1 MTITDRQRLVAIF
14 AAVNL
19 LILGIAWFALIAP
32 QRHDAASA
40 AAQQQAVSSELA
52 ALTGSSASSNKQPA
66 INTKDLYKLDTAL
79 PAQEDQ
85 PDLLFEFDRLATAA
99 GVTVNA
105 VTPQPPQATNGY
117 TVVPISLQLNGPY
130 YHLTGFLHSLRVLV
144 SERRGR
150 LSANGPL
157 FAVTSVDLTPCTSV
171 GKGKHK
177 TLTETANVS
186 IATFYYGVVGGAAP
200 PASTTATDTTTTT
213 GG

>member
-1 MTITDRQRLVAIF
+1 MTITDRQRLLAIF

-40 AAQQQAVSSELA
+40 AAQEQAVSSQLA
-52 ALTGSSASSNKQPA
+52 ALTGSPANSKQPV
-66 INTKDLYKLDTAL
+66 IKTGPLYKLDTAL

-85 PDLLFEFDRLATAA
+85 PDLLFEIDRLATAA
-99 GVTVNA
+99 GVTISS

-117 TVVPISLQLNGPY
+117 TVVPISLQLTGPY
-130 YHLTGFLHSLRVLV
+130 YHLTSFLHSLRVLV

-157 FAVTSVDLTPCTSV
+157 FAVTAVDLAPGTTG
-171 GKGKHK
+171 GKGKPH
-177 TLTETANVS
+177 TETATVS

-200 PASTTATDTTTTT
+200 PASTTATDTTTTS
-213 GG
+213 GS

>member
-1 MTITDRQRLVAIF
+1 MTITDRQRLLAIF

-40 AAQQQAVSSELA
+40 AAQEQAVAAELA
-52 ALTGSSASSNKQPA
+52 ALTGSSSSSNKQPA
-66 INTKDLYKLDTAL
+66 IKTGDLYRLDTAL

-85 PDLLFEFDRLATAA
+85 PDLLFEIDRLSTAA
-99 GVTVNA
+99 GVTING

-117 TVVPISLQLNGPY
+117 TVVPISLQLSGPY

-144 SERRGR
+144 SERKGR
-150 LSANGPL
+150 LSVNGPL
-157 FAVTSVDLTPCTSV
+157 FAVTAVDLSPGASV
-171 GKGKHK
+171 GKGKNKVH
-177 TLTETANVS
+177 TETANVS